1 MVNIPGDIFFRNFQ
15 KPLDKSIKV
24 WYNIYRKKIIHF
36 QKKEVN
42 KMTERVTISHHL
54 RADRL
59 DRVVY
64 IATTIG
70 YGNVVFERHS
80 PNTPTVSC
88 LTDTG
93 VLIVKDEEGM
103 IITMYIAEYK
113 QANYVTHNNTP
124 QWLSNVIK
132 KNLQKR
138 RHILQNE
145 ATF

>member
-1 MVNIPGDIFFRNFQ
+1 
-15 KPLDKSIKV
+15 
-24 WYNIYRKKIIHF
+24 
-36 QKKEVN
+36 
-42 KMTERVTISHHL
+42 MTERVTISHHL

-59 DRVVY
+59 DRVAY

-70 YGNVVFERHS
+70 YGNIVFERHS
-80 PNTPTVSC
+80 LSTPTISC

-145 ATF
+145 ATFQLIKVRGFPKPSQNFFKKFSKTP

>member
-1 MVNIPGDIFFRNFQ
+1 MVNIPGDTFLRNFQ

-24 WYNIYRKKIIHF
+24 WYNIYRKKTIHF

-42 KMTERVTISHHL
+42 KMTERVNISHHL
-54 RADRL
+54 RAERL
-59 DRVVY
+59 DRVAY

-70 YGNVVFERHS
+70 YGNIVFERHS
-80 PNTPTVSC
+80 SSTPTVSC

>member
-1 MVNIPGDIFFRNFQ
+1 
-15 KPLDKSIKV
+15 
-24 WYNIYRKKIIHF
+24 
-36 QKKEVN
+36 
-42 KMTERVTISHHL
+42 MTEKVTISHHL

-59 DRVVY
+59 DRVAY

-70 YGNVVFERHS
+70 YGNIVFERHS
-80 PNTPTVSC
+80 PSTPTVSC

-145 ATF
+145 ATFQLIKVRGFPKPSQNFF

>member
-1 MVNIPGDIFFRNFQ
+1 
-15 KPLDKSIKV
+15 
-24 WYNIYRKKIIHF
+24 
-36 QKKEVN
+36 
-42 KMTERVTISHHL
+42 MTEKVTISHHL

-59 DRVVY
+59 DRVAY

-70 YGNVVFERHS
+70 YGNIVFERHS
-80 PNTPTVSC
+80 SSTPTVSC

-145 ATF
+145 ATFQLIKVRGFPKTLSKFF